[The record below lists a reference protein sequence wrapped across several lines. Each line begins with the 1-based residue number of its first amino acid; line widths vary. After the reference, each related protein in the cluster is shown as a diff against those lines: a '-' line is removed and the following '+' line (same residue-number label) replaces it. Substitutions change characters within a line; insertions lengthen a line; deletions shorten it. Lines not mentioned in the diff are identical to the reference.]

1 MRFDFNAKNGEI
13 SDNNIYTNIIIGTG
27 VGHSKVIFDNGKEI
41 NFSNATPII
50 FAQYLKIELK
60 KRNIIVDINNYF
72 NSTVISFAHD
82 KKYIYK
88 DMYIEK
94 YNEIIKVMSEEDLNE
109 ASVLEAKELAKKDMN
124 YNFKISE
131 YRATMKFMEL
141 FSDYTFSFK
150 KLISDLWIF
159 DQKNLEV
166 FKKYMLNYE
175 NCLINISEK
184 I

>member
-82 KKYIYK
+82 KKYRYK
-88 DMYIEK
+88 DMY
-94 YNEIIKVMSEEDLNE
+94 
-109 ASVLEAKELAKKDMN
+109 
-124 YNFKISE
+124 
-131 YRATMKFMEL
+131 
-141 FSDYTFSFK
+141 
-150 KLISDLWIF
+150 
-159 DQKNLEV
+159 
-166 FKKYMLNYE
+166 
-175 NCLINISEK
+175 
-184 I
+184 

>member
-1 MRFDFNAKNGEI
+1 
-13 SDNNIYTNIIIGTG
+13 
-27 VGHSKVIFDNGKEI
+27 
-41 NFSNATPII
+41 
-50 FAQYLKIELK
+50 
-60 KRNIIVDINNYF
+60 
-72 NSTVISFAHD
+72 
-82 KKYIYK
+82 
-88 DMYIEK
+88 MYIEK

-184 I
+184 IDNKEKLRKNF